1 MITNINNH
9 RHRHPPFNLWLQH
22 FPHQAISTSTVLEGR
37 QFVSALTLWFRVLC
51 LRLSMQKLADDSV
64 ERVIAKVGVRA
75 GTDLRVVSKKFLE
88 VSKNFP
94 YLNDFTPYR
103 ILKLVEVLRRRDLIW
118 NELKHIVFVRF
129 VLGYWILI
137 QEKNDFAGVDA

>member
-1 MITNINNH
+1 
-9 RHRHPPFNLWLQH
+9 
-22 FPHQAISTSTVLEGR
+22 
-37 QFVSALTLWFRVLC
+37 
-51 LRLSMQKLADDSV
+51 MQKLADDSV

-88 VSKNFP
+88 VSKDFP

-103 ILKLVEVLRRRDLIW
+103 ILKLVEVIRRRDLLL